1 MGEEVEPADASAA
14 TLALVMRPEKGRLG
28 RVVVLL
34 VGNKESWSATMF
46 GQVTYIYEVLKIKCH
61 H

>member
-46 GQVTYIYEVLKIKCH
+46 GQVTYIYEV
-61 H
+61 